1 VSDTQDT
8 VWAVIDRARRGDG
21 EARSLFAHRYEP
33 VVRAYFVARW
43 RGTPLSGDVDDA
55 LQEVFVDFLNG
66 ALDGVDPERPF
77 RPFLYGVAR
86 VVALRTEE
94 RRARDRGVALESEHV
109 QALESDDDAASVV
122 FDRAWAEAL
131 VQEAKAL
138 QAKSASGNE
147 AARRRVELLE
157 LRFGEG
163 LPIRSIAQRFG
174 EDPDRVHRQYAQAR
188 LDFLRALREVV
199 RRHHAGGEGAEGGV
213 DAECSRLL
221 ACFA

>member
-21 EARSLFAHRYEP
+21 EARSLFANRYEP

-43 RGTPLSGDVDDA
+43 RGTPLSWDVDDA

-66 ALDGVDPERPF
+66 ALQGVDPERPF

-86 VVALRTEE
+86 IVALRTEE
-94 RRARDRGVALESEHV
+94 RRARDRGVTLESEHV
-109 QALESDDDAASVV
+109 QALESDNDAASVV

-131 VQEAKAL
+131 VREAKVL
-138 QAKSASGNE
+138 QAASAGGDE
-147 AARRRVELLE
+147 AATRRVELLE

-199 RRHHAGGEGAEGGV
+199 RRHHGGAEGGV